1 MQAFVALA
9 TVLIGTIV
17 ATPYYVS
24 MFVAHASPD
33 LLHNILYRKVSTLVG
48 AIVAARR
55 GCAWRVPGEN
65 PRRMV
70 RVLSFLAI
78 PTPTLLRLYTL
89 PEQTSLSRSTTIY
102 KSQLSAQM
110 AMMVLLSLI
119 TSASSA
125 IADIGFAATQSVGMM
140 DIKADA
146 KQQGD

>member
-9 TVLIGTIV
+9 TVLIGTMV

-33 LLHNILYRKVSTLVG
+33 LLYNILYRKVSTLVG

-70 RVLSFLAI
+70 RVLAFLAI
-78 PTPTLLRLYTL
+78 PTPTLLRL
-89 PEQTSLSRSTTIY
+89 
-102 KSQLSAQM
+102 
-110 AMMVLLSLI
+110 LLS
-119 TSASSA
+119 TNHNYRRRW
-125 IADIGFAATQSVGMM
+125 Q
-140 DIKADA
+140 
-146 KQQGD
+146 